1 MMINWK
7 LEITLKFDKIWDNTM
22 NDTKTEF
29 NSKPMYDRKYL
40 EIKMKSY
47 GGKIS
52 TDFHDNRT
60 PKNSFHLCIFH

>member
-1 MMINWK
+1 
-7 LEITLKFDKIWDNTM
+7 M

-40 EIKMKSY
+40 KIKMKSY